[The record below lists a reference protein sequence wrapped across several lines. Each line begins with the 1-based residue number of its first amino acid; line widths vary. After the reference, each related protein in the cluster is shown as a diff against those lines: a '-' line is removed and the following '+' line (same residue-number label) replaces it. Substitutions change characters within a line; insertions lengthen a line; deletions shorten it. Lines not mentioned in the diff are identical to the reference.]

1 MVSVTINNDTLDR
14 MLHHVSRPARYTGG
28 EWNSIIKNWDETPIR
43 IALSYPDAYEVGMSN
58 MALPILYDLLND
70 QPDVL
75 AERVFAPWVDM
86 AAAMK
91 AAEMP
96 LFSLESRHPL
106 ADFDIIAFSLGY
118 ELTYT
123 NVLNI
128 LDLAGV
134 PVSAAD
140 RNDSHPLVIAG
151 GSCANNPE
159 PMSDFID
166 AFVIGDGEDVVPE
179 LLDTFRRWKQEHSS
193 TKEHLLHRLAGI
205 SGVYV
210 PCLYQVQYNEDGT
223 LKDFTPISPEASPTI
238 QRRIVAQ
245 LPPPVTSPVV
255 PYIEVIHDRGAIEV
269 QRGCTR
275 GCRFCQAG
283 IIYRPVRVRPPSEVL
298 EAAEE
303 LVSNCGY
310 GEISLVS
317 LSTSDYP
324 EIDRLVTDLSQNLDN
339 ISLSL
344 PSLYINSFT
353 VELMESLLSRKRI
366 GLTFA
371 PEAGSDRLRRVINKN
386 VTDDELFKT
395 FESVFKLGWKSLKLY
410 FMIGLPEETMED
422 VQAVVRL
429 VDRIRALGR
438 STAGRTPQI
447 RINIST
453 FVPKPHTVF
462 QRVPQIGEDE
472 LAARQEVLRAGLRK
486 KGIRLSWQDPE
497 TSVLE
502 AAMSRG
508 DRRTG
513 RVIHRAWQ
521 LGSVFDAWSE
531 HFRFDNWKQ
540 AFEEAGLDI
549 DFYTK
554 RQRSPDEVL
563 PWSHIDSGV
572 SDEFLKREYQRALAG
587 KQTPDC
593 REGICAACGLEESG
607 ATCRER
613 RQQTS
618 P

>member
-14 MLHHVSRPARYTGG
+14 ILHRVSRPARYTGG
-28 EWNSIIKNWDETPIR
+28 EWNSIVKNWDETPIR

-58 MALPILYDLLND
+58 MALPILYDLLNN

-86 AAAMK
+86 AAAMR
-91 AAEMP
+91 AADMP

-106 ADFDIIAFSLGY
+106 ADFDIIGFSLGY

-128 LDLAGV
+128 LDLAGI
-134 PVSAAD
+134 PVDAAD
-140 RNDSHPLVIAG
+140 RNGSHPLVIAG
-151 GSCANNPE
+151 GSCTNNPE
-159 PMSDFID
+159 PMADFID

-179 LLDTFRRWKQEHSS
+179 LLDTFRHWKREGTT
-193 TKEHLLHRLAGI
+193 TKEQLLRRLAGI

-210 PCLYQVQYNEDGT
+210 PSLYRVQYNEDGT
-223 LKDFTPISPEASPTI
+223 LKDLTPISPEASPTI
-238 QRRIVAQ
+238 RRRIVSQ

-324 EIDRLVTDLSQNLDN
+324 GIDRLVTELSLNLDN

-371 PEAGSDRLRRVINKN
+371 PEAGSDRLRQVINKN

-395 FESVFKLGWKSLKLY
+395 FESVFTRGWRSLKLY

-422 VQAVVRL
+422 VQGIVRM

-453 FVPKPHTVF
+453 FIPKPHTVF
-462 QRVPQIGEDE
+462 QRVSQIGEDE

-486 KGIRLSWQDPE
+486 KGIKLSWQDPE

-513 RVIHRAWQ
+513 RVIRRAWQ

-549 DFYTK
+549 NFCAK
-554 RQRSPDEVL
+554 RQRSPDEIL
-563 PWSHIDSGV
+563 PWSHIDIGV
-572 SDEFLKREYQRALAG
+572 SDEFLKREYQRALAS

-593 REGICAACGLEESG
+593 RDGICAACGLEESG
-607 ATCRER
+607 TACRER
-613 RQQTS
+613 WQQTS
-618 P
+618 T